1 MNWLAVDLTNLFRCH
16 WIQGCV
22 MILVF
27 FWAFLAL
34 LGIRNA
40 RFP

>member
-16 WIQGCV
+16 WIQGCM

-27 FWAFLAL
+27 F
-34 LGIRNA
+34 
-40 RFP
+40 